1 MTHNK
6 SSRKRSK
13 TLTFMLLP
21 ALIFIGLMGLF
32 MYLTGNQS
40 SHVIKKSPHAIKQS
54 DGITFVPAI
63 YEEHAEIIGK

>member
-1 MTHNK
+1 
-6 SSRKRSK
+6 
-13 TLTFMLLP
+13 MLLP